1 MDSQHK
7 RLIQHTEAKWL
18 SRGKM
23 LCHVQE
29 LHKELHVFFKTEKQD
44 TSVNIFNVNFG
55 FQGWN
60 IWQKYLHI
68 LIASTQACKVEKK
81 TSLLHQISCL
91 HLKRKLQF
99 GKTELKMVTLK
110 CSL

>member
-1 MDSQHK
+1 MNCTRNYIYFS
-7 RLIQHTEAKWL
+7 
-18 SRGKM
+18 
-23 LCHVQE
+23 
-29 LHKELHVFFKTEKQD
+29 KQKSMNA
-44 TSVNIFNVNFG
+44 SVNIFNVNFG
-55 FQGWN
+55 FKDWN

-68 LIASTQACKVEKK
+68 VIASTQACKAEKK
-81 TSLLHQISCL
+81 TSLLHQMCWL